1 MSWTV
6 VEPGWQAGSFGVT
19 AQSSGGVTV
28 TGGAFGVGAP
38 AVKSAALLPVL
49 DAVAL
54 RWADVE
60 FVIPDTGAT
69 SDSLL
74 VPKPTKST
82 TLTPPEQEDPQPV
95 IAAVLFFTSATF
107 PVVALRLID
116 PVMSADGRGAPTLP
130 PLASWTKKKAPGA
143 IEPERGVTPLQV
155 VRFVAEPYCTDQPV
169 RSMGAA
175 PLL

>member
-1 MSWTV
+1 MAAVPVKTKIPDEAAGRLRSGFACWIQNPWLLPVDRTAVTIPGTRSTVAPATRERNPEPWMSWTV

-82 TLTPPEQEDPQPV
+82 TLTPPEQ
-95 IAAVLFFTSATF
+95 
-107 PVVALRLID
+107 
-116 PVMSADGRGAPTLP
+116 
-130 PLASWTKKKAPGA
+130 
-143 IEPERGVTPLQV
+143 
-155 VRFVAEPYCTDQPV
+155 
-169 RSMGAA
+169 
-175 PLL
+175 